1 MIIQK
6 LKMTNTELYL
16 PTVLP
21 QWGIF
26 AGVVLLTI
34 GFIEKKRIWT
44 ILGWSVL
51 IITGL
56 AGLYFNYFGDLT
68 NSGARNGT
76 ELAVNLLISTG
87 WQLLAGGVLAG
98 ASLLLFHLKRKRY
111 PVLAILTIIYFV
123 LIFFL
128 YTQVSALSGK
138 SNRSATQK
146 RIEAK
151 SNSETRETNRNNRN
165 NRN

>member
-1 MIIQK
+1 
-6 LKMTNTELYL
+6 MTNTELYL
-16 PTVLP
+16 PTLLP

-34 GFIEKKRIWT
+34 GFIEKKGIWT
-44 ILGWSVL
+44 VLGWGVL

-56 AGLYFNYFGDLT
+56 AGLYFNFFGDLT
-68 NSGARNGT
+68 ASGERNGT

-98 ASLLLFHLKRKRY
+98 ASLLLFQLKRKRY

-138 SNRSATQK
+138 AKKIEIQK
-146 RIEAK
+146 QQK
-151 SNSETRETNRNNRN
+151 Q
-165 NRN
+165 

>member
-1 MIIQK
+1 
-6 LKMTNTELYL
+6 MTNTELYL
-16 PTVLP
+16 PTLLP

-34 GFIEKKRIWT
+34 GFIEKKGIWT
-44 ILGWSVL
+44 LLGWGVL

-56 AGLYFNYFGDLT
+56 AGLYFNFFGDLT
-68 NSGARNGT
+68 TSGERNGT

-98 ASLLLFHLKRKRY
+98 ASLLLFQLKRKRY

-138 SNRSATQK
+138 ANKIENQK
-146 RIEAK
+146 QQK
-151 SNSETRETNRNNRN
+151 Q
-165 NRN
+165 

>member
-1 MIIQK
+1 
-6 LKMTNTELYL
+6 MTNTELYL
-16 PTVLP
+16 PTLLP

-34 GFIEKKRIWT
+34 GFIEKKGIWT
-44 ILGWSVL
+44 LLGWGVL

-56 AGLYFNYFGDLT
+56 AGLYFNFFGDLT
-68 NSGARNGT
+68 TSGERNGT

-87 WQLLAGGVLAG
+87 WQLLAGGVLSG
-98 ASLLLFHLKRKRY
+98 ASLLLFQLKRKRY

-138 SNRSATQK
+138 ANKIENQK
-146 RIEAK
+146 QQK
-151 SNSETRETNRNNRN
+151 Q
-165 NRN
+165 